1 MISRKHLLAIFLA
14 ALTLASCNFK
24 DKDKPPVVIQPE
36 LLDSIFSNSFE
47 AIIPCPDCAGIETT
61 IRIFKDSTIS
71 RTIYFQG
78 RNELPQTKM
87 GTWKLKDSIF
97 EAKFDRDKLFYKIKS
112 GNSILRVG
120 SDLKEVEGDLAKN
133 YIFKSTKPFS
143 LEDHLGLYFM
153 GNQMEN
159 YNKLE
164 IIQNKKNQVTINLSS
179 YITNDSIAKCLLKL
193 DGKLNK
199 ENIIEVQLNEKKD
212 SIQQLMKI
220 LFTVREAHVFFENI
234 SKETSS
240 LKCKDSLSI
249 NFQGTYLKRSTSFE
263 K

>member
-1 MISRKHLLAIFLA
+1 MISRKHLLAIFLTA
-14 ALTLASCNFK
+14 ITLTSCTFK
-24 DKDKPPVVIQPE
+24 DKDKPQVIIQPE

-47 AIIPCPDCAGIETT
+47 AIIPCPDCAGIETI

-71 RTIYFQG
+71 RTIYYQG

-97 EAKFDRDKLFYKIKS
+97 EAKFDREKLFYKIKS

-120 SDLKEVEGDLAKN
+120 SDLKEVNGDLAKN
-133 YIFKSTKPFS
+133 YIFKSAEPFS
-143 LEDHLGLYFM
+143 IENHLGPYFM
-153 GNQMEN
+153 GNQAEN

-164 IIQNKKNQVTINLSS
+164 ISQDKKNQVSINLSS
-179 YITNDSIAKCLLKL
+179 YFTNDSIVKCHLKL
-193 DGKLNK
+193 VGKLNK

-220 LFTVREAHVFFENI
+220 LFTVREVHVFFENI
-234 SKETSS
+234 SKETPS
-240 LKCKDSLSI
+240 LECKDSLNI
-249 NFQGTYLKRSTSFE
+249 NYQGTYLKR
-263 K
+263 

>member
-1 MISRKHLLAIFLA
+1 MISRKHLLTLILA
-14 ALTLASCNFK
+14 SITLASCNFK

-71 RTIYFQG
+71 RTIYYQG

-97 EAKFDRDKLFYKIKS
+97 EAKFDREKLFYKIKS

-120 SDLKEVEGDLAKN
+120 SDLKEVEGVLAKN
-133 YIFKSTKPFS
+133 YSFKRSNPFD
-143 LEDHLGLYFM
+143 LEQHLGSYFM
-153 GNQMEN
+153 GNQSEN

-164 IIQNKKNQVTINLSS
+164 LLSNKKNQVSIELSS
-179 YITNDSIAKCLLKL
+179 YLTNDSIAKCKLKFN
-193 DGKLNK
+193 GKLNK

-212 SIQQLMKI
+212 SIQKLMRI
-220 LFTVREAHVFFENI
+220 LFTVREAHVYFENVP
-234 SKETSS
+234 
-240 LKCKDSLSI
+240 KDSIPIKCSDSLNI
-249 NFQGTYLKRSTSFE
+249 NYQGTYLKR
-263 K
+263 

>member
-1 MISRKHLLAIFLA
+1 MISRKHLLTIFLA
-14 ALTLASCNFK
+14 AITLGSCNFK

-71 RTIYFQG
+71 RTIYYQG
-78 RNELPQTKM
+78 RNELPERKM

-97 EAKFDRDKLFYKIKS
+97 EAKFDREKLFYKIKS

-143 LEDHLGLYFM
+143 IEDHLGSYFM
-153 GNQMEN
+153 GNQAEN

-164 IIQNKKNQVTINLSS
+164 IIQNKKNNISIELSS
-179 YITNDSIAKCLLKL
+179 YMINDSISKCLLKFN
-193 DGKLNK
+193 GKLNK
-199 ENIIEVQLNEKKD
+199 ENTIEVQLSEKND

-220 LFTVREAHVFFENI
+220 LFTVREAHVFFENV
-234 SKETSS
+234 SKDSIP
-240 LKCKDSLSI
+240 LKCKDSLNI
-249 NFQGTYLKRSTSFE
+249 NYQGTYLKR
-263 K
+263 